1 MLLRPFV
8 GIIILQQQH
17 FKWKLAAAWSVV
29 HNWLAPCLHT
39 AQRQCSIMLSI
50 DSIIEKITLLKA
62 SVNLDWFTRDKE
74 LKRFEVRVQF
84 LPPFSIHNGSPLM
97 SKAHLL
103 LIMQRAFECRLLVWS
118 STLITYLLWNGI
130 HFGEAVICLGFTC
143 SEWILTQRDFF
154 QCSAWLQL
162 SPARVRESRQILA
175 CSSSRES
182 GRNHAA
188 RCKGA
193 WTTSL
198 RWCDQ
203 MPCAVLSG
211 NLLLIHFRVHF
222 MPGLLS
228 SPVISNRPFYLND
241 NIQGRLVIR
250 VGDGQGICACVPVG
264 GLKESP
270 PMSLYS
276 ISWAEHLTSQY
287 SGRLT
292 VVCR

>member
-62 SVNLDWFTRDKE
+62 SVNLDWFTRDKA

-84 LPPFSIHNGSPLM
+84 LPSFSIHNGSPLM

-130 HFGEAVICLGFTC
+130 HFGEAVIWVLHVRNESQLKGISF
-143 SEWILTQRDFF
+143 
-154 QCSAWLQL
+154 SALHD
-162 SPARVRESRQILA
+162 
-175 CSSSRES
+175 C
-182 GRNHAA
+182 
-188 RCKGA
+188 
-193 WTTSL
+193 
-198 RWCDQ
+198 
-203 MPCAVLSG
+203 
-211 NLLLIHFRVHF
+211 
-222 MPGLLS
+222 
-228 SPVISNRPFYLND
+228 
-241 NIQGRLVIR
+241 
-250 VGDGQGICACVPVG
+250 
-264 GLKESP
+264 
-270 PMSLYS
+270 
-276 ISWAEHLTSQY
+276 SWARHGLGKAGKSWSAPPAENLAGITQPDAKEHEQQAQDEAIKCLVPF
-287 SGRLT
+287 RLAT
-292 VVCR
+292 FY